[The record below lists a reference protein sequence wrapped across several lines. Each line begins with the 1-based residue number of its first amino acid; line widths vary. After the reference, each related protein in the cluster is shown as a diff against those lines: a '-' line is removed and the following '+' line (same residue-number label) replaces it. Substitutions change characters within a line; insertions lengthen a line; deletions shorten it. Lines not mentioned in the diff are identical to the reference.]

1 MFDRGRGVDV
11 VINYIGGETWAQSL
25 RCLKTDG
32 RMLTC
37 GATAGFEPSTDIRYI
52 WTFEQ
57 NIIGSNG
64 WLANEQE
71 AVLEMVA
78 AGDLKPIIH
87 ATRPLSEIAKS
98 MRELIDREVV
108 GKSIILPG
116 APPEAGK

>member
-1 MFDRGRGVDV
+1 MFDHNRGVDV
-11 VINYIGGETWAQSL
+11 VINYIGGDTWARSL
-25 RCLKTDG
+25 RCLKSDG

-64 WLANEQE
+64 WFPAEQE

-78 AGDLKPIIH
+78 SRRLEPIIH
-87 ATRPLSEIAKS
+87 ATRPLSEIATS
-98 MRELIDREVV
+98 MSELIDRKVV
-108 GKSIILPG
+108 GKSILLPG
-116 APPEAGK
+116 VASEAKE